1 VKAADAYAELRR
13 LGRPVLST
21 REAAALWGSEQ
32 TAASRRL
39 ASLAGAGL
47 VLRVRKGLWTLDSE
61 IEPFALGPYLTAPL
75 PSYVSLWS
83 ALADHGMIEQ
93 VPRQISLISLA
104 RPRRI
109 VTITL
114 GTYFVHQITPELFGG
129 YAHTERGYL
138 ASAEKALFDLV
149 YVRSAAG
156 TRAHPPELSLPEDFD
171 RAKLDPWIDRIESS
185 RLRTLVTR
193 RLREVLDRS
202 VHPARG

>member
-1 VKAADAYAELRR
+1 MKPADAYAELRR

-39 ASLAGAGL
+39 ASLADAGL
-47 VLRVRKGLWTLDSE
+47 VLRVRKGLWALDSE
-61 IEPFALGPYLTAPL
+61 IEPFSLGPYLTAPL

-93 VPRQISLISLA
+93 VPRQISLVSLA
-104 RPRRI
+104 RTRRI
-109 VTITL
+109 VTAL
-114 GTYFVHQITPELFGG
+114 GTYVVHRLTPGLFGG
-129 YAHTERGYL
+129 YTHTERGYL

-149 YVRSAAG
+149 YIRTAAG
-156 TRAHPPELSLPEDFD
+156 TRARPPELSLPADFD
-171 RAKLDPWIDRIESS
+171 RTALDHWIARIESP

-193 RLREVLDRS
+193 RLRDLLRAV
-202 VHPARG
+202 AA

>member
-39 ASLAGAGL
+39 ASLADAGL
-47 VLRVRKGLWTLDSE
+47 ILRIRKGLWALDSE

-93 VPRQISLISLA
+93 VPRQISLISPA

-109 VTITL
+109 VTAL
-114 GTYFVHQITPELFGG
+114 GTYVVHRLVPKLFGG
-129 YAHTERGYL
+129 YTHTERGYL

-149 YVRSAAG
+149 YVRTAAG
-156 TRAHPPELSLPEDFD
+156 TRARPPELSLPGDFD
-171 RAKLDPWIDRIESS
+171 RAKLDPWIDRIESP
-185 RLRTLVTR
+185 RLRTLVSR
-193 RLREVLDRS
+193 RLCDLLRAVD
-202 VHPARG
+202 

>member
-1 VKAADAYAELRR
+1 MKAADAYAELRR
-13 LGRPVLST
+13 LGRPALST

-39 ASLAGAGL
+39 ASLADAGL
-47 VLRVRKGLWTLDSE
+47 VLRIRKGLWALDSE

-93 VPRQISLISLA
+93 VPRQISLVSLA

-109 VTITL
+109 VTTL
-114 GTYFVHQITPELFGG
+114 GTYVVHQLAPALFGG
-129 YAHTERGYL
+129 YTNTERGYL

-149 YVRSAAG
+149 YVRTAAG
-156 TRAHPPELSLPEDFD
+156 TRARPPELSLPGAFE
-171 RAKLDPWIDRIESS
+171 RANLAPWIDRIESP
-185 RLRTLVTR
+185 RLRTLVSR
-193 RLREVLDRS
+193 RLRDLLRE
-202 VHPARG
+202 AG

>member
-39 ASLAGAGL
+39 ASLADAGL
-47 VLRVRKGLWTLDSE
+47 VLRIRRGLWALDSG
-61 IEPFALGPYLTAPL
+61 IEPFSLAPYLTAPL

-109 VTITL
+109 VTAL
-114 GTYFVHQITPELFGG
+114 STYIVHQLTPELFGG

-138 ASAEKALFDLV
+138 AGAEKALFDLV
-149 YVRSAAG
+149 YVRTAAG
-156 TRAHPPELSLPEDFD
+156 TRARPPELSLPGAFD
-171 RAKLDPWIDRIESS
+171 QAKLDLWIARIKSP
-185 RLRTLVTR
+185 RLRTLVMR
-193 RLREVLDRS
+193 RLRDLLRE
-202 VHPARG
+202 AN

>member
-1 VKAADAYAELRR
+1 MKVADAYAELRR

-39 ASLAGAGL
+39 ASLSDAGL
-47 VLRVRKGLWTLDSE
+47 VLRIRKGLWAFDSE

-93 VPRQISLISLA
+93 VPRQISLVSLA

-109 VTITL
+109 VTTL
-114 GTYFVHQITPELFGG
+114 GTYVVHQLTPELFGG
-129 YAHTERGYL
+129 YTHTERGYL
-138 ASAEKALFDLV
+138 ASAEKAFFDLV
-149 YVRSAAG
+149 YVRTAAG
-156 TRAHPPELSLPEDFD
+156 ARARPPELSLPRDFD
-171 RAKLDPWIDRIESS
+171 RAKLDPWIDRIGSP
-185 RLRTLVTR
+185 RLRTLVSR
-193 RLREVLDRS
+193 RLHDLLHE
-202 VHPARG
+202 AG

>member
-1 VKAADAYAELRR
+1 VKVADAYAELRR

-32 TAASRRL
+32 TTASRRL
-39 ASLAGAGL
+39 ASLADSGL
-47 VLRVRKGLWTLDSE
+47 LLRVRRGLWALDSE
-61 IEPFALGPYLTAPL
+61 IEAFALGPYLTAPL

-93 VPRQISLISLA
+93 VPRQISLVSLA

-109 VTITL
+109 VTTL
-114 GTYFVHQITPELFGG
+114 GTYVVHQLTPELFGG

-138 ASAEKALFDLV
+138 AGAEKALFDLV
-149 YVRSAAG
+149 YVRTAAG
-156 TRAHPPELSLPEDFD
+156 ARARPPELSLPAGFE
-171 RAKLDPWIDRIESS
+171 RTELDHWIDRVESP

-193 RLREVLDRS
+193 RLHDLLLD
-202 VHPARG
+202 AN

>member
-39 ASLAGAGL
+39 ASLADAGL
-47 VLRVRKGLWTLDSE
+47 VLRIRKGLWALDSE

-109 VTITL
+109 VTTL
-114 GTYFVHQITPELFGG
+114 GTYIVHQLTSELFGG
-129 YAHTERGYL
+129 YTDTERGYL

-171 RAKLDPWIDRIESS
+171 RAKLDPWIDRIESP
-185 RLRTLVTR
+185 RLQTLVKR
-193 RLREVLDRS
+193 RLRDLLDRS